1 MKKYI
6 VTGYDKK
13 KQKMATHSFDD
24 IEKIAQL
31 INMCEEGTSAI
42 GENVN
47 KTQVVQNAK
56 DLDFDVQSRAS
67 HFGAKIINTEK
78 FCWSIFLVK

>member
-13 KQKMATHSFDD
+13 RQKMATHPFSS
-24 IEKIAQL
+24 IESIAQL
-31 INMCEEGTSAI
+31 INMCEEGTSSI
-42 GENVN
+42 GEDVN
-47 KTQVVQNAK
+47 KTQVIQNPK

-67 HFGAKIINTEK
+67 HFGAQVINTEK